1 MFSLTLI
8 GLNHR
13 TADLEVREKAAFP
26 APSLPDALRT
36 LMTLPGIHEGMILS
50 TCNRVEILTTASD
63 PREGLDIV
71 EGFLRENSGISEE
84 NLKKSIYRYSDAAAI
99 RHLFRVACS
108 LDSMIL
114 GEPQILG
121 QVKDSYN
128 TAVEARTVGVW
139 LNTVVQAAFK
149 SAKRVRTETS
159 IGEYSVSA
167 SSAAVEL
174 ARKILGELEDKSILI
189 VGAGKMGELAAR
201 HLSSSGIATI
211 RVTNRSPQAAEE
223 LAARFQGQA
232 VPYEELAKWIL
243 RSDIVIVSTG
253 APTAVVTRSLVEG
266 VMRERRHS
274 PLVLVDLS
282 VPRNIEPAAG
292 SLDNVFCYDIDDLGA
307 VVEASLQERRRA
319 AQLAE
324 KILEQELEVVWY
336 RLKSLDVAPVVV
348 QLQSRIDE
356 ICRAELAR
364 FLRKS
369 GPRDS
374 REIQELESM
383 IKRIA
388 GKIAHPLISQLRSNT
403 QDPAHREAYITT
415 LKRIFGNNPGDSD

>member
-1 MFSLTLI
+1 MFALALI

-13 TADLEVREKAAFP
+13 TADVGIRERAAFP
-26 APSLPDALRT
+26 AAGLPDALRT
-36 LMTLPGIHEGMILS
+36 LITLPGIHEAMILS
-50 TCNRVEILTTASD
+50 TCNRVELLAAVSEAK
-63 PREGLDIV
+63 EGIETL
-71 EGFLRENSGISEE
+71 EGFLRENSQVPADK
-84 NLKKSIYRYSDAAAI
+84 LKQALYRYTDAAAI

-128 TAVEARTVGVW
+128 SSVEARTVGAW
-139 LNTVVQAAFK
+139 LNIVLQAAFK
-149 SAKRVRTETS
+149 SAKRVRTETT

-174 ARKILGELEDKSILI
+174 ARKILGDLEDKSILI

-201 HLSSSGIATI
+201 HLASSGISKI
-211 RVTNRSPQAAEE
+211 RVTNRSPEAAAE
-223 LAARFQGQA
+223 LAAQFQGTA
-232 VPYEELAKWIL
+232 VPYQDLSRYIL
-243 RSDIVIVSTG
+243 CSDIVVVSTG
-253 APTAVVTRSLVEG
+253 APTAVVTCSMVEG

-282 VPRNIEPAAG
+282 VPRNIDPAAG
-292 SLDNVFCYDIDDLGA
+292 NLDNVFCYDIDDLGA
-307 VVEASLQERRRA
+307 VVEASLQERRKA

-324 KILEQELEVVWY
+324 KIVEQELEVAWY

-356 ICRAELAR
+356 ICRTELAR
-364 FLRKS
+364 YLRKT
-369 GPRDS
+369 GARDA
-374 REIQELESM
+374 RDVQELESM
-383 IKRIA
+383 IARIA
-388 GKIAHPLISQLRSNT
+388 GKIAHPLISQLRTNT
-403 QDPAHREAYITT
+403 QTPEHQDAYITT
-415 LKRIFGNNPGDSD
+415 IRRIFGITPPDSD